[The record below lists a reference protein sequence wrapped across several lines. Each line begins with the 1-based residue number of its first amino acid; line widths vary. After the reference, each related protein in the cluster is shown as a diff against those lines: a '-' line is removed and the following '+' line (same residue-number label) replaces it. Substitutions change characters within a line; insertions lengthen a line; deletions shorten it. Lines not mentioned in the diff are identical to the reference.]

1 MRELLQI
8 GEIARLVGVS
18 TKTIRYYHEIHLLPE
33 PERTGS
39 GYRLYTA
46 QHLLRLQR
54 IRRLRALGLSLDR
67 IREILAETPGNNES
81 TLRAALH
88 SLVEE
93 TIAQIL
99 ELEERRAF
107 LQKLLSSE
115 QLEPADENAY
125 LFYPPELKEQLAP
138 HLTHL
143 SAESLEWG
151 QRLDA
156 MLGSFNWPT
165 EFRQAAQ
172 ISLQHVADH
181 AEQYSHLFALEERF
195 AALAE
200 LPVDA
205 PEVEQL
211 AEEYIQSKELALL
224 YQQLAQSGI
233 GEESPFSSALGGLM
247 SSMVSPAQQ
256 RFFELLAQKA
266 PALQSGLSP
275 DSSPQTTE
283 QEQ

>member
-8 GEIARLVGVS
+8 GEVARLVGVS
-18 TKTIRYYHEIHLLPE
+18 TKTIRYYHEINLLPE

-46 QHLLRLQR
+46 RHLLRLQR
-54 IRRLRALGLSLDR
+54 IRRLRALGLTLER
-67 IREILAETPGNNES
+67 IREILDEAPENNEQ

-93 TIAQIL
+93 TTAQIL

-115 QLEPADENAY
+115 QLEPADEDTY
-125 LFYPPELKEQLAP
+125 LFYPPALKEQLAP
-138 HLTHL
+138 HLAHM
-143 SAESLEWG
+143 SDEWLEWG

-156 MLGSFNWPT
+156 MLGSFNWPA

-172 ISLQHVADH
+172 APLQHIAEH
-181 AEQYSHLFALEERF
+181 IEQYRQLFVLEERF
-195 AALAE
+195 AALAQ
-200 LPVDA
+200 LSADD

-211 AEEYIQSKELALL
+211 AEEYVQSEELA
-224 YQQLAQSGI
+224 QLFQYITQSGM
-233 GEESPFSSALGGLM
+233 GEESPLFSALGGLM
-247 SSMVSPAQQ
+247 SNMVAPAQQ
-256 RFFELLAQKA
+256 RFFELLGQKA
-266 PALQSGLSP
+266 SALRAFSAK
-275 DSSPQTTE
+275 TE